1 MPNNSNM
8 WLQKS
13 LLEYYNSTLVP
24 GTQDTCFKDNNINVL
39 QYLRAQSL
47 PHDTTPCK
55 KYILPFLHISGPPL
69 SPLKTKYIYS
79 L

>member
-1 MPNNSNM
+1 MYMGKIVVISTITNNR
-8 WLQKS
+8 L
-13 LLEYYNSTLVP
+13 